1 MKKQLAAILAALSLF
16 NLASCAKPTPVSEP
30 APAPSAAAAE
40 PSETPAVPKPAP
52 SEPAESAVDAPA
64 PEASA
69 SEPVPQAEDAP
80 PAPPMEIL
88 DEPETIQA
96 DIEEIVSLQLTIPR
110 LTLSTQEAT
119 ERANDIFSELAD
131 TLRTFAQT
139 TVYDAAREKQT
150 IGFVEGDY
158 SLGQADGALVVT
170 YHLTERYASES
181 GAAKEY
187 TRVFSID
194 PETGEL
200 LGEES

>member
-52 SEPAESAVDAPA
+52 SAPAESAVEAPASEAPA
-64 PEASA
+64 PEP
-69 SEPVPQAEDAP
+69 EHEDAP

-88 DEPETIQA
+88 DEPETIQT
-96 DIEEIVSLQLTIPR
+96 DIEEIVSLQLTIPK
-110 LTLSTQEAT
+110 LTLSTPEAT
-119 ERANDIFSELAD
+119 ERANDVFSELAD
-131 TLRTFAQT
+131 TLRAFAQT
-139 TVYDAAREKQT
+139 TVYDAAQKKQT

-170 YHLTERYASES
+170 YNLTERYASEP

-200 LGEES
+200 LGGES